1 MILETWSDLKVTLH
15 IALLLRFFK
24 GKTNHLT
31 MNFLRIFMYL
41 KRALCR
47 IGAKKAWHTATTLF
61 SRGASL
67 ISYIHQLLYSLYFR
81 ISDFIFNIKKK

>member
-1 MILETWSDLKVTLH
+1 
-15 IALLLRFFK
+15 
-24 GKTNHLT
+24 
-31 MNFLRIFMYL
+31 MYL